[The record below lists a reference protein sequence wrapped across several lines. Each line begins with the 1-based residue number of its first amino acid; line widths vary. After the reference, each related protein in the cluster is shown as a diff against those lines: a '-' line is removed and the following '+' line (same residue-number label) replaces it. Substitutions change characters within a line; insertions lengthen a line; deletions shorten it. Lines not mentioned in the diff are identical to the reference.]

1 MVKMHMVRMA
11 KCFDENYNIR
21 VDELVNEILRMY
33 SEINIFFD
41 ERNIEIIY
49 PNKLIDRIRIHLQ
62 KIIPLIVVGI
72 IYILIKLL
80 MGVDVVSVLDDML
93 KP

>member
-1 MVKMHMVRMA
+1 MHMVRMA

-21 VDELVNEILRMY
+21 VDELLNEILRMY
-33 SEINIFFD
+33 NEVNIFFD

-49 PNKLIDRIRIHLQ
+49 PNRLVDRIRIHLS
-62 KIIPLIVVGI
+62 KIIPLVVLGI
-72 IYILIKLL
+72 IYILIK
-80 MGVDVVSVLDDML
+80 MIIGVDVVSVLDAML

>member
-1 MVKMHMVRMA
+1 MVRMA
-11 KCFDENYNIR
+11 KCFDKNYNIR

-33 SEINIFFD
+33 NEVYIFFD

-49 PNKLIDRIRIHLQ
+49 PIRLVDRIRIHLL
-62 KIIPLIVVGI
+62 KIIPLVVVGI

-80 MGVDVVSVLDDML
+80 LGVDVVSLLSDIAKTL
-93 KP
+93 IS

>member
-1 MVKMHMVRMA
+1 MHMVRMA